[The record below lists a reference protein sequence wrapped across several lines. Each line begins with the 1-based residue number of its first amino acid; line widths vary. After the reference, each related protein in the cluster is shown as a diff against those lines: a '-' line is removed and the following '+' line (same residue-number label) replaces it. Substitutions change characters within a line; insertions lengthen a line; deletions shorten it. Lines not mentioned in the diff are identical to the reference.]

1 MAWFNF
7 EKNLEHQTQAVEGAV
22 WVFEWLEII
31 NPNQI
36 EKNYVNPVL
45 DFKKWTSYV
54 NNIWTTQEKNNITRN
69 VKWQSNII
77 DIMMETGTGKTY
89 TYTKTIFELNKLY
102 GINKFVVVVPTL
114 SIKAGTINFLNSES
128 SRNHFKEQYWKTL
141 NLHIVESQ
149 KSSKSKKSYLPPAVN
164 SFVNAG
170 TFDKN
175 QIQVMIINAWMINSD
190 TMQKKFDTS
199 LFDKYSVPFDAIAA
213 TNPFLIIDEPH
224 KFSQGNKTWENIL
237 KMNPQFILRY
247 WATFDEDKN
256 WNKYENLVYTLTWV
270 DSFNRNLVKWVIG
283 HITEFD
289 SWKNAIV
296 KLISTDWKESSFE
309 LIESKLDKNNK
320 SINTSKNF
328 KLSKKDSLEKVH
340 QEMSDLT
347 IENLNKTT
355 VVLSNWLELK
365 KWDKL
370 NPYSYSETLWENMIQ
385 KTIKNHFKL
394 EKEFLTREVKIKPLT
409 LFFIDNIDEYRNE
422 DWYIKQTVEKYI
434 ESEIKELLKS
444 ENDEFY
450 KWYLEKTLKDIS
462 KSHGWYF
469 SKDNS
474 EKDEAIENEV
484 NEILHDKET
493 MLSLDNPRRFI
504 FSKWT
509 LREGWDNPNVFQICK
524 LRSSW
529 SETSKLQ
536 EVWRWL
542 RLPVNEYWNRV
553 KEEQFF
559 LDYFVDFTE
568 SDFIDKL
575 KDEINEKSW
584 WFSKDQVIEVL
595 SDEMITK
602 IVEIYKIE
610 ENDLLEKL
618 DEDNVIK
625 RNNEF
630 KEWWFEYIKKNYP
643 LIFWWVDSSKIR
655 KETDRKKK
663 VSVRTEKYP
672 VLKDLW
678 EKLNQK
684 VILEY
689 KFNKEEEFKTLLSS
703 FLKLY
708 EKTFNSNEVNERVL
722 ELWIVNNEAIV
733 RESIKTWK
741 SKIQIS
747 TMIYTDF
754 LKTLSFDLN
763 VNIKTL
769 HDAILDSKIDIN
781 NYLNNST
788 IRSIKQRFNI
798 YLLHNSI
805 DKFSIEYHKVWNT
818 IHPTKLTDSNW
829 DICKSVIS
837 WDIWVHHSDEKVADN
852 YIFEELFYDSELE
865 KENISK
871 NITEVVVFSKIPKNS
886 IKIPVAWWKTYSPDF
901 AYVLN
906 YEWWEEKLYFVVE
919 TKNTT
924 EESLREEE
932 KQKIKHAEMFFNNWI
947 KIRFES
953 QFQDEKIS
961 DLIKKI
967 IEN

>member
-1 MAWFNF
+1 MVWFNF
-7 EKNLEHQTQAVEGAV
+7 EKNLEHQTQAVDSTV

-31 NPNQI
+31 EANII
-36 EKNYVNPVL
+36 EKNYVNPIL
-45 DFKKWTSYV
+45 DYKKWISYV
-54 NNIWTTQEKNNITRN
+54 NNIWTTQEKNNIARN
-69 VKWQSNII
+69 VKWKSNII
-77 DIMMETGTGKTY
+77 DIMMETWTWKTY

-114 SIKAGTINFLNSES
+114 SIKAGTINFLNSQS
-128 SRNHFKEQYWKTL
+128 SKNHFKEQYGKTL
-141 NLHIVESQ
+141 HLHIVESQ

-164 SFVNAG
+164 SFVNAWN
-170 TFDKN
+170 FDKN
-175 QIQVMIINAWMINSD
+175 TIQVMIVNAWMINSE

-199 LFDKYSVPFDAIAA
+199 LFDKYNIPFDAIAA

-256 WNKYENLVYTLTWV
+256 GNKYENLVYTLTWV
-270 DSFNRNLVKWVIG
+270 DAFNRNLVKWVIG
-283 HITEFD
+283 HITEFE

-296 KLISTDWKESSFE
+296 KLISTDWKEASFE
-309 LIESKLDKNNK
+309 LIENDKKKTFKITKKESLDK
-320 SINTSKNF
+320 I
-328 KLSKKDSLEKVH
+328 H
-340 QEMSDLT
+340 GEMSDLL
-347 IENLNKTT
+347 IENLNTT
-355 VVLSNWLELK
+355 KVVLSNWLELK

-385 KTIKNHFKL
+385 KTIKNHFRL
-394 EKEFLTREVKIKPLT
+394 EKEFLTRDVKIKPLT

-434 ESEIKELLKS
+434 EFEIKELLKS
-444 ENDEFY
+444 EKDEFY
-450 KWYLEKTLKDIS
+450 KWYLEKTLIDIS

-493 MLSLDNPRRFI
+493 LLSLDNPRRFI

-509 LREGWDNPNVFQICK
+509 LREWWDNPNVFQICK

-553 KEEQFF
+553 KEEQFY

-575 KDEINEKSW
+575 KNEINEKSW
-584 WFSKDQVIEVL
+584 WFSREQVVEIL
-595 SDEMITK
+595 SNEMINK
-602 IVEIYKIE
+602 IVEVYKIE
-610 ENDLLEKL
+610 ENELMQKL
-618 DEDNVIK
+618 IMEDKVIDFARK
-625 RNNEF
+625 F
-630 KEWWFEYIKKNYP
+630 LEWWFEYIKKNYP
-643 LIFWWVDSSKIR
+643 LIFGWVDSSKIR
-655 KETDRKKK
+655 KESDRKNK

-689 KFNKEEEFKTLLSS
+689 KFNKEEEFKTLLCR

-708 EKTFNSNEVNERVL
+708 EKTFNNNEVSEKVL
-722 ELWIVNNEAIV
+722 ELWIVNNEAVV

-741 SKIQIS
+741 SNVKIS
-747 TMIYTDF
+747 TMTYTEF
-754 LKTLSFDLN
+754 LKNLSFELN
-763 VNIKTL
+763 INIKTL
-769 HDAILDSKIDIN
+769 HNAIIESKIEIN

-805 DKFSIEYHKVWNT
+805 DKFSIEYHKVWNS
-818 IHPTKLTDSNW
+818 IHPTKLTDIHWN
-829 DICKSVIS
+829 IYKSVKS
-837 WDIWVHHSDEKVADN
+837 WDIWVYYSDEKVADN
-852 YIFEELFYDSELE
+852 YMFEELFYDSDLE
-865 KENISK
+865 KENITK

-932 KQKIKHAEMFFNNWI
+932 KQKIKHAEMFFNDWI

-967 IEN
+967 INE